1 MTAILKELRLLEA
14 EHAQGRISDAD
25 LKRRRAELMRGIP
38 DAFEV
43 ANAPDTPKSKPVPT
57 NNWDMLLILV
67 GVAFLGGALV
77 LLVAGDIVMAMTFGV
92 TVLAAL
98 TIRLFLS
105 LDD

>member
-14 EHAQGRISDAD
+14 EHARGRISDAD
-25 LKRRRAELMRGIP
+25 LARRKSALMQEIP

-43 ANAPDTPKSKPVPT
+43 ANTDAGPTGTPQSNP
-57 NNWDMLLILV
+57 WDML
-67 GVAFLGGALV
+67 AL
-77 LLVAGDIVMAMTFGV
+77 LLVAAALCGSAVLLIVGDIVMAMTFGI

-105 LDD
+105 IED